1 MTTWLNLIAVAAGG
15 AIGSVARYLI
25 TLVSVSIPGGSTM
38 LGTTIANVIGCA
50 AIGAFVE
57 YTVVQGYV
65 SERMQLAI
73 RVGLLGGLTTF
84 STFSFESVALAEGGR
99 WTMSGLY
106 VASNLIFGWVA
117 LVAASGF
124 VKGWMT

>member
-1 MTTWLNLIAVAAGG
+1 
-15 AIGSVARYLI
+15 
-25 TLVSVSIPGGSTM
+25 M
-38 LGTTIANVIGCA
+38 LGTTVANVIGCA

-84 STFSFESVALAEGGR
+84 STFSFESVALAVGSVHPGC
-99 WTMSGLY
+99 S
-106 VASNLIFGWVA
+106 S
-117 LVAASGF
+117 
-124 VKGWMT
+124 